1 VIAISCGSQ
10 GGFPV
15 THLRN
20 MMLEEL
26 QRRNYSPETIR
37 LYLFAVK
44 DFAGYFGQRPDKL
57 GPEHLRQYQLHLLNE
72 RKLAVGS
79 VIARTSALRFFFIKV
94 LRRPQREIDLVYPK
108 RQDRLPV
115 ILSEEEVARL
125 IESAITSYHRVIL
138 MTLYGTG
145 LRREE
150 LCRLKV
156 TDIDSQRMV
165 VHVRQG
171 KGNKDRDV
179 TLSPRLLEV
188 LRDYWK
194 WRKPKTYLF
203 PSLYHKQ
210 PEQPIDSKTVW
221 YAVREAARRAGIQKK
236 VSPHLLRHSWAT
248 HLLER
253 GTDLKTIQVLL
264 GHVDLE
270 ATTIY
275 LHLSQH
281 HMQGVNNPI
290 EALPI
295 SGLGD
300 KPSLRPR
307 KGE

>member
-1 VIAISCGSQ
+1 MTV
-10 GGFPV
+10 
-15 THLRN
+15 LRKR
-20 MMLEEL
+20 MLEEL
-26 QRRNYSPETIR
+26 QRRHYSPETVR

-44 DFAGYFGQRPDKL
+44 DFASYFGKRPDHL
-57 GPEHLRQYQLHLLNE
+57 GSEHLRQYQLYLLNE
-72 RKLAVGS
+72 RKLSVGS
-79 VIARTSALRFFFIKV
+79 VIARTSALRFFFSKV
-94 LRRPQREIDLVYPK
+94 LRRPYREIDLVYPK
-108 RQDRLPV
+108 RPERLPS
-115 ILSEEEVARL
+115 ILSEEELARL
-125 IESAITSYHRVIL
+125 IESAVTSYHRVIL
-138 MTLYGTG
+138 MTLYATG

-156 TDIDSQRMV
+156 EDVDSRRMV
-165 VHVRQG
+165 IHVRQG

-188 LRDYWK
+188 LRAYWK

-203 PSLYHKQ
+203 PSLYRKR

-275 LHLSQH
+275 LHLSQQH
-281 HMQGVNNPI
+281 LQGVNNPI

-295 SGLGD
+295 SGLGA

>member
-1 VIAISCGSQ
+1 
-10 GGFPV
+10 
-15 THLRN
+15 
-20 MMLEEL
+20 MLEEL
-26 QRRNYSPETIR
+26 QRRRYSSETIR
-37 LYLFAVK
+37 LYLFGVK
-44 DFAGYFGQRPDKL
+44 DFASHFGKRPDHL
-57 GPEHLRQYQLHLLNE
+57 GSEHLRQYQLHLLNE

-79 VIARTSALRFFFIKV
+79 VIARTSAIRFFFLKV
-94 LRRPQREIDLVYPK
+94 LRRPYREVDLVYPK
-108 RQDRLPV
+108 RPERLPV

-125 IESAITSYHRVIL
+125 IESASTSYHRVIL

-150 LCRLKV
+150 LCRLRV
-156 TDIDSQRMV
+156 TDVDSQRMV
-165 VHVRQG
+165 IHIRQG

-179 TLSPRLLEV
+179 TLSPRLLEL
-188 LRDYWK
+188 LRAYWK
-194 WRKPKTYLF
+194 WRRPKTYLF
-203 PSLYHKQ
+203 PSYYGARQEK
-210 PEQPIDSKTVW
+210 PISSHTVW
-221 YAVREAARRAGIQKK
+221 NAVSAAARRAGIKKK
-236 VSPHLLRHSWAT
+236 VSPHILRHSWAT

-264 GHVDLE
+264 GHEDLE

-281 HMQGVNNPI
+281 HLQAVHNPI

-295 SGLGD
+295 SGLGA

>member
-1 VIAISCGSQ
+1 MTV
-10 GGFPV
+10 
-15 THLRN
+15 LRKR
-20 MMLEEL
+20 MLEEL

-44 DFAGYFGQRPDKL
+44 DFAGYFGQHPDKL

-138 MTLYGTG
+138 MTLYATG

-156 TDIDSQRMV
+156 IDIDSQRMV

-203 PSLYHKQ
+203 PSLYRKQ

-221 YAVREAARRAGIQKK
+221 YAVREAARRAGIKKK

-295 SGLGD
+295 SGLGAT
-300 KPSLRPR
+300 PTLRPR

>member
-1 VIAISCGSQ
+1 MTA
-10 GGFPV
+10 
-15 THLRN
+15 LRKR
-20 MMLEEL
+20 MLEEL
-26 QRRNYSPETIR
+26 QRRRYSSETIR
-37 LYLFAVK
+37 LYLSAVQQFAS
-44 DFAGYFGQRPDKL
+44 YFGKRPDHL
-57 GPEHLRQYQLHLLNE
+57 GAEHLRQYQLYLLNE

-79 VIARTSALRFFFIKV
+79 VIARTSALRFFFLKV
-94 LRRPQREIDLVYPK
+94 LRRPYREVDLVYPK
-108 RQDRLPV
+108 RPERLPV

-125 IESAITSYHRVIL
+125 IESASTSYHRVIL

-156 TDIDSQRMV
+156 TDVDSQRMV
-165 VHVRQG
+165 IHVRQG

-188 LRDYWK
+188 LRAYWK
-194 WRKPKTYLF
+194 WRKPTTYLF
-203 PSLYHKQ
+203 PSPYRSRT
-210 PEQPIDSKTVW
+210 ERPIDSKTVW

-264 GHVDLE
+264 GHFDLE

-275 LHLSQH
+275 LHLSQRH
-281 HMQGVNNPI
+281 LQSVNNPI

>member
-1 VIAISCGSQ
+1 MT
-10 GGFPV
+10 P
-15 THLRN
+15 LRKR
-20 MMLEEL
+20 MLEEL
-26 QRRNYSPETIR
+26 QRRNYSSETIR
-37 LYLFAVK
+37 SYLGTVK
-44 DFAGYFGQRPDKL
+44 DFARYLGKSPDKAKQ
-57 GPEHLRQYQLHLLNE
+57 EDLRKYQLYLLNE
-72 RKLAVGS
+72 RKLAIETVVGR
-79 VIARTSALRFFFIKV
+79 IAALRFFFVKV
-94 LRRPQREIDLVYPK
+94 LRRPCRNIDLVYPK
-108 RQDRLPV
+108 RPERLPV

-125 IESAITSYHRVIL
+125 IESAVTSYHRVIL

-145 LRREE
+145 LRRQE

-188 LRDYWK
+188 LRAYWK

-203 PSLYHKQ
+203 PSYYPSRQEK
-210 PEQPIDSKTVW
+210 PITSHMVW
-221 YAVREAARRAGIQKK
+221 YAVREAAQRAGIQKK

-275 LHLSQH
+275 LHLSQR
-281 HMQGVNNPI
+281 HMQAVNNPI

-295 SGLGD
+295 SGLGSN
-300 KPSLRPR
+300 PSLRPR

>member
-1 VIAISCGSQ
+1 M
-10 GGFPV
+10 
-15 THLRN
+15 TNLRKR
-20 MMLEEL
+20 MLEEL
-26 QRRNYSPETIR
+26 QRRNYSSETIR
-37 LYLFAVK
+37 AYLFAVK
-44 DFAGYFGQRPDKL
+44 DCATYFGKRPDL
-57 GPEHLRQYQLHLLNE
+57 LRQEHLRQYQLHLLND
-72 RKLAVGS
+72 RKLTVDTIVGR
-79 VIARTSALRFFFIKV
+79 IAALRFFFVKV
-94 LRRPQREIDLVYPK
+94 LRRPYREIDLVYPK
-108 RQDRLPV
+108 RPERLPV

-125 IESAITSYHRVIL
+125 IESACSSYHRVIL
-138 MTLYGTG
+138 MTLYATG

-165 VHVRQG
+165 VHVHQG

-188 LRDYWK
+188 LRAYWK

-203 PSLYHKQ
+203 PSLYRKH

-221 YAVREAARRAGIQKK
+221 YAVREAARRAGIKKK

-253 GTDLKTIQVLL
+253 GTDVKTIQMQL
-264 GHVDLE
+264 GHFDLE
-270 ATTIY
+270 TTTIY
-275 LHLSQH
+275 LDLSHGHLQS
-281 HMQGVNNPI
+281 VDNPI
-290 EALPI
+290 EALAI

-307 KGE
+307 KAE

>member
-1 VIAISCGSQ
+1 MSA
-10 GGFPV
+10 
-15 THLRN
+15 LRKR
-20 MMLEEL
+20 MLEEL
-26 QRRNYSPETIR
+26 QRRRYSSQTIR
-37 LYLFAVK
+37 LYLSAVQHSA
-44 DFAGYFGQRPDKL
+44 DYFGKRPDQL
-57 GPEHLRQYQLHLLNE
+57 GPEHLRQYQLYLLNE
-72 RKLAVGS
+72 RKLSVDTIVGR
-79 VIARTSALRFFFIKV
+79 IAALRFFFVKV
-94 LRRPQREIDLVYPK
+94 LRRRYREIDRVYPK
-108 RQDRLPV
+108 RPERLPV

-125 IESAITSYHRVIL
+125 IESASTSYHRVIL
-138 MTLYGTG
+138 MTLYGAG

-156 TDIDSQRMV
+156 TDVDSQRMV
-165 VHVRQG
+165 IHVRQG
-171 KGNKDRDV
+171 KGHKDRDV

-203 PSLYHKQ
+203 PSYHSKRR
-210 PEQPIDSKTVW
+210 EQPISSRTVY
-221 YAVREAARRAGIQKK
+221 YAVCEAARRAGIKKK
-236 VSPHLLRHSWAT
+236 VYPHLLRHSWAT

-253 GTDLKTIQVLL
+253 GTDLRTIQIQL
-264 GHVDLE
+264 GHFDLE

-275 LHLSQH
+275 LHLSQRH
-281 HMQGVNNPI
+281 LQSVNNPI